1 MLLLY
6 LGIYSPVVVV
16 AVVVARIT
24 AVALEACRRDMAL
37 DSRPRT
43 AQARR
48 VLTATNGSELT
59 AVAAVVALM
68 TLVMVATATVVSPAA
83 TTSSSAT
90 IVVATA
96 TASAMP

>member
-24 AVALEACRRDMAL
+24 AVALEACRRDVAL
-37 DSRPRT
+37 DPRPRT
-43 AQARR
+43 AQAGR
-48 VLTATNGSELT
+48 VLTAANGSELT

-96 TASAMP
+96 TATAMP